1 MSIDEI
7 RYEIVKKGICLYAG
21 VAKYFVYI
29 CEAHIQ
35 YGTGDYDDPPVIAE
49 DLNIQCFTVYYSS
62 LLGRNIIN
70 AFAG

>member
-29 CEAHIQ
+29 CEAHILVW
-35 YGTGDYDDPPVIAE
+35 YRR
-49 DLNIQCFTVYYSS
+49 L
-62 LLGRNIIN
+62 
-70 AFAG
+70 